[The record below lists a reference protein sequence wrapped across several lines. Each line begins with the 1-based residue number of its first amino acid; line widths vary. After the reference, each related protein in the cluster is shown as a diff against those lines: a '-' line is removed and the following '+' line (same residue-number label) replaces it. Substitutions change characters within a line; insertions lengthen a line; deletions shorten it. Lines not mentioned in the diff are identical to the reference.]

1 MRLQQFFEMID
12 KLISYFGFVD
22 SGSVRITSEIIPKET
37 IRVVVSRGS
46 LLKAGGLISRRFV
59 KEFLEFF
66 FVLAHHQFVDYLNK
80 PSFMKK
86 TGDHRRKPA
95 SSRLWPHFPLHLR
108 QKDWNV
114 PWVKVTSAWKK
125 QGWHVEFVRKVSPTL
140 VFWFKCRQR
149 KSLQI
154 VS

>member
-1 MRLQQFFEMID
+1 MTD
-12 KLISYFGFVD
+12 KSISYFGFVD
-22 SGSVRITSEIIPKET
+22 LWFCQDHIRDCSKGDHPGRGLKGFTSE
-37 IRVVVSRGS
+37 SWS
-46 LLKAGGLISRRFV
+46 WQISRRFV

-66 FVLAHHQFVDYLNK
+66 CTCTPAHHQFVDYLNK
-80 PSFMKK
+80 PSFMKIS
-86 TGDHRRKPA
+86 GDHRRKPA

-114 PWVKVTSAWKK
+114 PWLKVTSAWKK
-125 QGWHVEFVRKVSPTL
+125 QAWHVEFVGKVSPTL